1 MIVLYAQ
8 SMARVSQEHLD
19 ARRRQILDAA
29 RRAFVRNGFHATSMQ
44 DVLREADLSAGA
56 VYRYF
61 KGKDEIIAAIG
72 FSNVAAFTQAV
83 QDVLG
88 AGETPPLDEALGLL
102 LTALERLEQEQDH
115 ARISLQAWTEALRS
129 PALAARVD
137 EGWTQLTTSLAGLV
151 EAYQERGEI
160 DRDVPADHVARV
172 LVALLHGFVVRLAVA
187 GDGDVEAFRSG
198 LRALW
203 LSRRT

>member
-1 MIVLYAQ
+1 
-8 SMARVSQEHLD
+8 
-19 ARRRQILDAA
+19 
-29 RRAFVRNGFHATSMQ
+29 
-44 DVLREADLSAGA
+44 
-56 VYRYF
+56 
-61 KGKDEIIAAIG
+61 
-72 FSNVAAFTQAV
+72 V